1 MENIAHLLPDLD
13 NLARE
18 NNARSLLFSFTFK
31 GLQVRGVYFN
41 QTHTI
46 TVAFANENLGWQS
59 YVSEQGLLSESIPNE
74 VYKVISRVMKD
85 SSGAYTNKPF
95 FAALI
100 RSLERLIADKE
111 ATALSDAEIRALL
124 AVCKTGDN
132 KYDEHGDRPFFDHW
146 RRVPA
151 SKLGL
156 AKIARVFGFA
166 VRQECYRFGVTGVWS
181 EQPKMD
187 SLLFLDPAEAM
198 RRVQEQV

>member
-1 MENIAHLLPDLD
+1 MENITHLLPDLD

-18 NNARSLLFSFTFK
+18 NNVRSLLFNFAFK

-46 TVAFANENLGWQS
+46 TVGLANENLGWQS
-59 YVSEQGLLSESIPNE
+59 CVTGEGMLSEKIPNE
-74 VYKVISRVMKD
+74 VYKVISRVLKD
-85 SSGAYTNKPF
+85 SSGSYTNKPF

-100 RSLERLIADKE
+100 CALERLVAVKE
-111 ATALSDAEIRALL
+111 AKEPSNAEICGLL
-124 AVCKTGDN
+124 AVCKTGDK

-146 RRVPA
+146 RRVPP
-151 SKLGL
+151 SSLGL
-156 AKIARVFGFA
+156 AKIARAFGFA
-166 VRQECYRFGVTGVWS
+166 VREECYRFGVTGVWS
-181 EQPKMD
+181 EQPKVD